1 MKSRI
6 IIFVILAS
14 IGMFVGI
21 GTLFAPPSG
30 SESGNLV
37 QYQPNGIPFTATIIK
52 RYTTDG
58 KVWLQEHITHSVR
71 SDNGV
76 SKRLRRFTGDG
87 KMVANITRL
96 RDPGRNLEIYVEHFT
111 QSTHHSKLPPH
122 ANTPPAVN
130 AVDFGVAES
139 STLLGYEVYKIKTER
154 PSSPYGES
162 VEERWIAPDLDN
174 FPLRTVAAD
183 TIDGTIHGWETEVT
197 SIIPAALPKE
207 AFQVPE
213 GYVERMPSE
222 VVSLVKDRLKEPRVP
237 LSQTSAWDDRYL
249 QRVPPEMKSLVR
261 SRPALDVPRL
271 SGATKGE
278 GGLAP
283 TAPGE
288 ILSDIGEDSK
298 TGFPENSS
306 GSGLSLRSR
315 LLILVLC
322 LIVGTVVLLGRR
334 NYLRNRHHRNLGLYE
349 SLRRLFFG
357 I

>member
-222 VVSLVKDRLKEPRVP
+222 VVSLVKDR
-237 LSQTSAWDDRYL
+237 
-249 QRVPPEMKSLVR
+249 
-261 SRPALDVPRL
+261 ALDVPRL